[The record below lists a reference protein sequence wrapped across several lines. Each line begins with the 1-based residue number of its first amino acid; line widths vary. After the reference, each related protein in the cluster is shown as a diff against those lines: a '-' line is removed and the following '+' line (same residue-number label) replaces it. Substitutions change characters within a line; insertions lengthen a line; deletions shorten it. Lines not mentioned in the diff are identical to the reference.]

1 MTLLGM
7 VGRLVEAEVRFVVI
21 GGLAMRAHGS
31 ARLTE
36 DLDICYDTAP
46 DNLRRLADTLAGWH
60 AYLRGV
66 EPGLPFVMD
75 VRTLRT
81 TPVLTLVSDHGDIDV
96 MDLVAGVGGYAEVLT
111 QSVEAGSG
119 GVRFRVLDLPA
130 LIKAKRA
137 AGRLKD
143 REQLPELEALLARR
157 KRGPE

>member
-7 VGRLVEAEVRFVVI
+7 IGRLVEAEVRFVVI

-46 DNLRRLADTLAGWH
+46 DNLGRLADTLAGWN

-75 VRTLRT
+75 VRTLKT

-96 MDLVAGVGGYAEVLT
+96 MDLVAGVGGYADVLT
-111 QSVEAGSG
+111 QSVETGSG
-119 GVRFRVLDLPA
+119 SVRFRVLDLPA
-130 LIKAKRA
+130 LIRAKRA

-143 REQLPELEALLARR
+143 RAQLPELEALLARR